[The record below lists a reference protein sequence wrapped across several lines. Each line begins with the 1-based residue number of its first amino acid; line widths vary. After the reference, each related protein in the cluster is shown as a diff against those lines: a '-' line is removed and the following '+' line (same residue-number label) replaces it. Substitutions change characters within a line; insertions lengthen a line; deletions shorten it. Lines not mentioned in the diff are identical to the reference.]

1 MLHAEALSIMLNDHM
16 PKDKA
21 SPCLQEA
28 APENDGFSMS
38 RSSDRFLLYLTML
51 IFHFPMNRI
60 SFTKYLF
67 FSFKSG
73 RQIKIPLSITMLRIR
88 QKPVYLLG
96 LCCSASLL
104 AICLCVLLVSQCT
117 STCCW
122 ADLPHAANSLCNFK
136 LPHQQ
141 QVLLQNQELS
151 LQSNRVRP
159 YSAAVVQK
167 KIHHTGP
174 HTNRPPLNWAWEEG
188 GSTVLLLSKH
198 FTTFSNNQP
207 ATHRYI
213 LLWRN
218 MKKITESRGQEREL
232 QIQTILVFF
241 VLKIGSLF
249 IDGLSSCTTCTQI

>member
-1 MLHAEALSIMLNDHM
+1 MLHAEALSIMMLNDHM

-104 AICLCVLLVSQCT
+104 AICLCVLLVSQCK

-122 ADLPHAANSLCNFK
+122 ADLPHTANSLCNFK

-141 QVLLQNQELS
+141 QVLLQNQKLS
-151 LQSNRVRP
+151 LQSNGVRP

-167 KIHHTGP
+167 KIHH
-174 HTNRPPLNWAWEEG
+174 RPTCKQATSELGLG
-188 GSTVLLLSKH
+188 GRWQHSFALIKTFQYLQQQSACYPQVYTTVEK
-198 FTTFSNNQP
+198 
-207 ATHRYI
+207 Y
-213 LLWRN
+213 
-218 MKKITESRGQEREL
+218 
-232 QIQTILVFF
+232 
-241 VLKIGSLF
+241 
-249 IDGLSSCTTCTQI
+249 